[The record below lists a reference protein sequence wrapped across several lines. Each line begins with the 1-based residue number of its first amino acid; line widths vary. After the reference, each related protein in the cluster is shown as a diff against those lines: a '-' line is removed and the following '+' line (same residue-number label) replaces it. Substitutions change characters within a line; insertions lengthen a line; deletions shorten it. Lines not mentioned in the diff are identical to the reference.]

1 MAKITETDV
10 VSVLIKDGISNINWH
25 QMRKYENATSISL
38 DEIRK
43 DLGPGSWAVRIA
55 YNESFGGLLIQQQP
69 GEGNRKHYH
78 PDADENWVIIE
89 GDWEWWIDGIGT
101 KKVKKNDIV
110 CVPKGVMHHIQ
121 CVGIKTGV
129 RYAITKPDVKHTYL
143 SEENE

>member
-1 MAKITETDV
+1 MAKITETDI

-43 DLGPGSWAVRIA
+43 ELGPGSWAVRIA
-55 YNESFGGLLIQQQP
+55 YNKSFGGVLIQQQP

-89 GDWEWWIDGIGT
+89 GEWEWWIDGI
-101 KKVKKNDIV
+101 
-110 CVPKGVMHHIQ
+110 
-121 CVGIKTGV
+121 
-129 RYAITKPDVKHTYL
+129 L
-143 SEENE
+143 EW